1 MNPAVFLLAK
11 QRRPWVR
18 LVLIVVLTVL
28 GIGADYRAEARQ
40 FYQLGGRAGN
50 PWSGSGALSF
60 IDVEKVPG
68 AIRPFSAESSE
79 NLVASM
85 GERNGDITSLVSIY
99 TLPANWLDDRVLIV
113 DGDST
118 TAFVHPPRINFFR
131 GPGFFYTTPMFFDLG
146 APFPIEG
153 IRFATRA
160 DHRGHKIR
168 QFRLYVNDGREESK
182 DEKGNL
188 IWTLVR
194 DEKDN
199 LSPVVGL
206 DIEPQIAR
214 HVYLHPLEVGETWEV
229 AEFEVYGRG
238 FVPQASFLSDPI
250 DLGRASSLG
259 RIWWSGQLDRE
270 AKIVIQSR
278 SGSDD
283 QPEIYW
289 RKTGVGAEE
298 VPLGTNGRPMS
309 RQVYGAMPQNVQGR
323 ITQDLENWS
332 VWHTYEYADG
342 LAGAQI
348 LSPSPRQYVQL
359 RLDFFSARLAGGQ
372 IDSLFFEFSQPPVVA
387 EAIGEIYPPFV
398 ESADP
403 VRFTYAVRTRLEA
416 EQSGFNVL
424 EVRTPA
430 RLEAVHAV
438 RIDREGVNFTPS
450 FDPAAPHQF
459 AVQFDRIDQDQT
471 LLEVDF
477 AARVFSYGTTFS
489 GAVSDADRDEVPQ
502 SVIPGDAMSEL
513 LSEAL
518 DVRTPLKG
526 SLLSAA
532 QVVPN
537 PFSPNGDGVND
548 QVQFSY
554 TLLRL
559 TEVVPLET
567 EIYTLAGN
575 RVRTLGS
582 GEGGSAL
589 YQTAWDGRDD
599 EGELVAPGLY
609 IYRVAVEAG
618 SGREE
623 RLGPIAVVY

>member
-1 MNPAVFLLAK
+1 MR
-11 QRRPWVR
+11 Q
-18 LVLIVVLTVL
+18 VLIIVLTVL
-28 GIGADYRAEARQ
+28 GMGVGYRAEARQ
-40 FYQLGGRAGN
+40 FYQLGGHAGN
-50 PWSGSGALSF
+50 LWSESSTLSS
-60 IDVEKVPG
+60 IDVARVPG
-68 AIRPFSAESSE
+68 AIRPFSAESGE
-79 NLVASM
+79 NLIASM

-99 TLPANWLDDRVLIV
+99 TLPANWLEDRVFVV
-113 DGDST
+113 DGDSS

-153 IRFATRA
+153 VRFATRA
-160 DHRGHKIR
+160 DHPGHKIR
-168 QFRLYVNDGREESK
+168 QFRLSINDGREESK
-182 DEKGNL
+182 NEKGNL
-188 IWTLVR
+188 IWTLVH

-199 LSPVVGL
+199 LSPVVEL

-229 AEFEVYGRG
+229 AEFEVYGQG

-259 RIWWSGQLDRE
+259 RIWWNGDLDLG

-283 QPEIYW
+283 QPEVYW
-289 RKTGVGAEE
+289 RKTGVGGEE
-298 VPLGTNGRPMS
+298 VPFGANGQPMS
-309 RQVYGAMPQNVQGR
+309 RKNYEAMPKNVRGG

-342 LAGAQI
+342 LAGIQI
-348 LSPSPRQYVQL
+348 RSPSPRQYVQL
-359 RLDFFSARLAGGQ
+359 HIAFFSARLAGGQ
-372 IDSLFFEFSQPPVVA
+372 IDSLFFEFSQPPVVS

-398 ESADP
+398 ESPDP

-416 EQSGFNVL
+416 EQAGFNVFA
-424 EVRTPA
+424 VSTSA
-430 RLEAVHAV
+430 RLEAIHEV
-438 RIDREGVNFTPS
+438 RIDREVVDFTPS
-450 FDPAAPHQF
+450 FDPADPHQF

-477 AARVFSYGTTFS
+477 DARVFNYGTAFN
-489 GAVSDADRDEVPQ
+489 GAVSDADSDEVPQ
-502 SVIPGDAMSEL
+502 SVIPGDAISEL
-513 LSEAL
+513 LSDAL
-518 DVRTPLKG
+518 NVRTPLKG
-526 SLLSAA
+526 GLLSAV

-559 TEVVPLET
+559 TDAVPLET

-575 RVRTLGS
+575 RVRTLGV

-599 EGELVAPGLY
+599 QGELVDPGLY
-609 IYRVAVEAG
+609 IYRVVVEAG

-623 RLGPIAVVY
+623 RLGAIALAY

>member
-1 MNPAVFLLAK
+1 ML
-11 QRRPWVR
+11 
-18 LVLIVVLTVL
+18 VLTVL
-28 GIGADYRAEARQ
+28 GMAEARQ
-40 FYQLGGRAGN
+40 FYQLGGHAGN
-50 PWSGSGALSF
+50 PWSESGTLSS
-60 IDVEKVPG
+60 IDVAKVPG
-68 AIRPFSAESSE
+68 AIRPFSTESGE
-79 NLVASM
+79 NLIASM
-85 GERNGDITSLVSIY
+85 GERQGDITSLVSIY
-99 TLPANWLDDRVLIV
+99 TLPANWLDDRVRIV

-131 GPGFFYTTPMFFDLG
+131 GPGFFYTTPIFFDLG
-146 APFPIEG
+146 APFPIEE

-160 DHRGHKIR
+160 DHPGHKIR
-168 QFRLYVNDGREESK
+168 QFRLSINDGREASK

-188 IWTLVR
+188 VWTLIH

-199 LSPVVGL
+199 LSPVVEL

-229 AEFEVYGRG
+229 AEFEVYGQG
-238 FVPQASFLSDPI
+238 FVPQASFRSDPI

-259 RIWWSGQLDRE
+259 RIWWNGQLDPA

-278 SGSDD
+278 SGRDD

-289 RKTGVGAEE
+289 RKTGVGGEE
-298 VPLGTNGRPMS
+298 VPFGANGRPMS
-309 RQVYGAMPQNVQGR
+309 RQSYEAMPQNVQGR
-323 ITQDLENWS
+323 VTQDLENWS
-332 VWHTYEYADG
+332 VWHTYEYVDG
-342 LAGAQI
+342 LAGSRM

-359 RLDFFSARLAGGQ
+359 RIAFFSARLEGGQ
-372 IDSLFFEFSQPPVVA
+372 IDSLFFEFSQPPVVSA
-387 EAIGEIYPPFV
+387 AIGEIYPPFV

-424 EVRTPA
+424 EVHTPA
-430 RLEAVHAV
+430 RLEAIHEV
-438 RIDREGVNFTPS
+438 RIDRAVVHFTPS
-450 FDPAAPHQF
+450 FDPADPHQF

-477 AARVFSYGTTFS
+477 DARVLNYGTTFS
-489 GAVSDADRDEVPQ
+489 GAVLDADRDEVPQ

-513 LSEAL
+513 LSDAL

-526 SLLSAA
+526 RLLSAV

-559 TEVVPLET
+559 TDGVPLET

-575 RVRTLGS
+575 RVRLLDA
-582 GEGGSAL
+582 GEGGSAF
-589 YQTAWDGRDD
+589 YQVIWDGRDD
-599 EGELVAPGLY
+599 QGELVAPGLY
-609 IYRVAVEAG
+609 IYRVVVEAG
-618 SGREE
+618 GGWEE
-623 RLGPIAVVY
+623 RLGPIALAY

>member
-1 MNPAVFLLAK
+1 MR
-11 QRRPWVR
+11 Q
-18 LVLIVVLTVL
+18 VLIVVLTALVA
-28 GIGADYRAEARQ
+28 GAGYRAEARQ

-50 PWSGSGALSF
+50 PWSESGTLSF

-68 AIRPFSAESSE
+68 AIRPFSAESGE
-79 NLVASM
+79 NLIASM

-131 GPGFFYTTPMFFDLG
+131 GPGFFYTTPLFFDLG

-153 IRFATRA
+153 VRFATRA
-160 DHRGHKIR
+160 DHPGHKIR
-168 QFRLYVNDGREESK
+168 QFRLSINDGREESK
-182 DEKGNL
+182 NEKGNL
-188 IWTLVR
+188 VWTLVR

-199 LSPVVGL
+199 LNPVVEL

-214 HVYLHPLEVGETWEV
+214 HVYLHPVEVGETWEV
-229 AEFEVYGRG
+229 AEFEVYGQG

-250 DLGRASSLG
+250 DLGRTSSLG
-259 RIWWSGQLDRE
+259 RVWWSGQLDIG
-270 AKIVIQSR
+270 AKTVIQSR

-283 QPEIYW
+283 QPEVYW
-289 RKTGVGAEE
+289 RKTGVGGEE
-298 VPLGTNGRPMS
+298 VPFGLNGRPMS
-309 RQVYGAMPQNVQGR
+309 RQEYGSMPQNVQGR
-323 ITQDLENWS
+323 ITPDLENWS

-342 LAGAQI
+342 LAGTRM

-359 RLDFFSARLAGGQ
+359 RIAFFSARLAGGQ
-372 IDSLFFEFSQPPVVA
+372 IDSLLFEFSQPPVVT

-398 ESADP
+398 ESSDP

-416 EQSGFNVL
+416 GQPGFNVL

-430 RLEAVHAV
+430 RLEAIHDV
-438 RIDREGVNFTPS
+438 RIDREVVDFTPS
-450 FDPAAPHQF
+450 FDPADPHQF

-477 AARVFSYGTTFS
+477 DARVFNYGTTFS
-489 GAVSDADRDEVPQ
+489 GAVSDADSDEVPQ
-502 SVIPGDAMSEL
+502 SVIAGDAISEM
-513 LSEAL
+513 LSDAL
-518 DVRTPLKG
+518 NVRTPLKG
-526 SLLSAA
+526 RLLSAV

-559 TEVVPLET
+559 TDVVPLET
-567 EIYTLAGN
+567 EIYALAGN
-575 RVRTLGS
+575 RVRTLG
-582 GEGGSAL
+582 GREGGSAL

-599 EGELVAPGLY
+599 QGELVAPGLY
-609 IYRVAVEAG
+609 IYRIVVEAG

-623 RLGPIAVVY
+623 RLGPIALVY

>member
-1 MNPAVFLLAK
+1 M
-11 QRRPWVR
+11 
-18 LVLIVVLTVL
+18 
-28 GIGADYRAEARQ
+28 
-40 FYQLGGRAGN
+40 
-50 PWSGSGALSF
+50 
-60 IDVEKVPG
+60 
-68 AIRPFSAESSE
+68 
-79 NLVASM
+79 SM
-85 GERNGDITSLVSIY
+85 RTD
-99 TLPANWLDDRVLIV
+99 
-113 DGDST
+113 
-118 TAFVHPPRINFFR
+118 
-131 GPGFFYTTPMFFDLG
+131 
-146 APFPIEG
+146 
-153 IRFATRA
+153 
-160 DHRGHKIR
+160 
-168 QFRLYVNDGREESK
+168 
-182 DEKGNL
+182 
-188 IWTLVR
+188 
-194 DEKDN
+194 
-199 LSPVVGL
+199 SPVPKSSRPAPGSTCSYAL
-206 DIEPQIAR
+206 IFSPPDWREDKSTR
-214 HVYLHPLEVGETWEV
+214 CSLNFLNPLW
-229 AEFEVYGRG
+229 
-238 FVPQASFLSDPI
+238 
-250 DLGRASSLG
+250 
-259 RIWWSGQLDRE
+259 
-270 AKIVIQSR
+270 
-278 SGSDD
+278 
-283 QPEIYW
+283 
-289 RKTGVGAEE
+289 
-298 VPLGTNGRPMS
+298 
-309 RQVYGAMPQNVQGR
+309 
-323 ITQDLENWS
+323 
-332 VWHTYEYADG
+332 
-342 LAGAQI
+342 
-348 LSPSPRQYVQL
+348 SPR
-359 RLDFFSARLAGGQ
+359 RLA
-372 IDSLFFEFSQPPVVA
+372 
-387 EAIGEIYPPFV
+387 
-398 ESADP
+398 
-403 VRFTYAVRTRLEA
+403 RFTLLLSNRPTRFGSPMRCGPRLEA

-559 TEVVPLET
+559 TELVPLET

>member
-1 MNPAVFLLAK
+1 M
-11 QRRPWVR
+11 
-18 LVLIVVLTVL
+18 
-28 GIGADYRAEARQ
+28 
-40 FYQLGGRAGN
+40 
-50 PWSGSGALSF
+50 
-60 IDVEKVPG
+60 
-68 AIRPFSAESSE
+68 AIRILP
-79 NLVASM
+79 LCI
-85 GERNGDITSLVSIY
+85 RRVSI
-99 TLPANWLDDRVLIV
+99 
-113 DGDST
+113 S
-118 TAFVHPPRINFFR
+118 FR

-160 DHRGHKIR
+160 DHPGHKIR
-168 QFRLYVNDGREESK
+168 QFRLSINDGREESK
-182 DEKGNL
+182 NEKGNL
-188 IWTLVR
+188 IWTLVH

-199 LSPVVGL
+199 LSPVVEL

-229 AEFEVYGRG
+229 AEFEVYGQG

-259 RIWWSGQLDRE
+259 RIWWSGQLDIG

-283 QPEIYW
+283 QPEVYW
-289 RKTGVGAEE
+289 RKTGVGGEE
-298 VPLGTNGRPMS
+298 VPFGANGRPMS
-309 RQVYGAMPQNVQGR
+309 RQEYGAMPQNVRGG

-342 LAGAQI
+342 LAGSQI

-359 RLDFFSARLAGGQ
+359 HIAFFSARLDGGQ
-372 IDSLFFEFSQPPVVA
+372 IDSLFFEFSQPPVVS
-387 EAIGEIYPPFV
+387 EAIGEISPPFV
-398 ESADP
+398 ESPDP

-430 RLEAVHAV
+430 RLEAIHEV
-438 RIDREGVNFTPS
+438 RIDREVVDFTPS
-450 FDPAAPHQF
+450 FDPADPHQF

-477 AARVFSYGTTFS
+477 DARVFNYGTTFN

-513 LSEAL
+513 LSDAL
-518 DVRTPLKG
+518 NVRTPLKG
-526 SLLSAA
+526 SLLSVV

-559 TEVVPLET
+559 TDVVPLAT

-575 RVRTLGS
+575 RVRTLG
-582 GEGGSAL
+582 GEEGGSAL
-589 YQTAWDGRDD
+589 YQATWDGRDD
-599 EGELVAPGLY
+599 QGKLVAPGLY
-609 IYRVAVEAG
+609 IYRVVVEAG

-623 RLGPIAVVY
+623 RLGPIALVY

>member
-1 MNPAVFLLAK
+1 M
-11 QRRPWVR
+11 QRRHWVR
-18 LVLIVVLTVL
+18 RVLMLVLTAL
-28 GIGADYRAEARQ
+28 GMAEARQ
-40 FYQLGGRAGN
+40 FYQLGGHGGN
-50 PWSGSGALSF
+50 PWSESGTLSS
-60 IDVEKVPG
+60 IDVAKVPG
-68 AIRPFSAESSE
+68 AIRPFSTESGE
-79 NLVASM
+79 NLIASL
-85 GERNGDITSLVSIY
+85 GERQGDITSLVSIY
-99 TLPANWLDDRVLIV
+99 TLPANWLDDRVRIV

-131 GPGFFYTTPMFFDLG
+131 GPGFFYTTPLFFDLG

-160 DHRGHKIR
+160 DHPGHKIR
-168 QFRLYVNDGREESK
+168 QFRLSINDGREESK

-188 IWTLVR
+188 VWTLIH

-199 LSPVVGL
+199 LSPVVEL

-229 AEFEVYGRG
+229 AEFEVYGQG
-238 FVPQASFLSDPI
+238 FVPQASFRSDPI

-259 RIWWSGQLDRE
+259 RIWWNGQLDPE

-278 SGSDD
+278 SGRDD

-289 RKTGVGAEE
+289 RKTGVGGEE
-298 VPLGTNGRPMS
+298 VPLGANGRPMS
-309 RQVYGAMPQNVQGR
+309 RQSYEAMPQNVQGR
-323 ITQDLENWS
+323 VTQDLENWS

-342 LAGAQI
+342 LAGSRV

-359 RLDFFSARLAGGQ
+359 HIAFFSARLEGGQ
-372 IDSLFFEFSQPPVVA
+372 IDSLFFEFSQPPVVSA
-387 EAIGEIYPPFV
+387 AIGEIYPPFV

-430 RLEAVHAV
+430 RLEAIHEV
-438 RIDREGVNFTPS
+438 RIDREVVHFTPS

-459 AVQFDRIDQDQT
+459 AVQFGRIDQDQT

-477 AARVFSYGTTFS
+477 DARVLNYGTTFS

-513 LSEAL
+513 LSDAL

-526 SLLSAA
+526 RLLSAV

-559 TEVVPLET
+559 TDGVPLET

-575 RVRTLGS
+575 RVRLLDA
-582 GEGGSAL
+582 GERGSAL
-589 YQTAWDGRDD
+589 YQVTWDGRDD
-599 EGELVAPGLY
+599 RGELVAPGLY

-618 SGREE
+618 RGWEE
-623 RLGPIAVVY
+623 RLGPVALAY

>member
-1 MNPAVFLLAK
+1 MR
-11 QRRPWVR
+11 Q
-18 LVLIVVLTVL
+18 VLILVLTVL
-28 GIGADYRAEARQ
+28 GMGVGYRAEARQ
-40 FYQLGGRAGN
+40 FYQLGGHAGN
-50 PWSGSGALSF
+50 LWSESGTLSF
-60 IDVEKVPG
+60 IDVARVPG
-68 AIRPFSAESSE
+68 AIRPFSAESGE
-79 NLVASM
+79 NLIASM

-99 TLPANWLDDRVLIV
+99 TLPANWLEERVLIV
-113 DGDST
+113 DGDSN

-146 APFPIEG
+146 APFPIEEV
-153 IRFATRA
+153 RFAPRA
-160 DHRGHKIR
+160 DHPGHKIR
-168 QFRLYVNDGREESK
+168 QFRLSVNDGREESK
-182 DEKGNL
+182 NEKGNL
-188 IWTLVR
+188 IWTLVH
-194 DEKDN
+194 EEQDN
-199 LSPVVGL
+199 LSPVVEL
-206 DIEPQIAR
+206 AIEPQIAR

-229 AEFEVYGRG
+229 AEFEVYGQG

-259 RIWWSGQLDRE
+259 RIWWNGQLDPE

-289 RKTGVGAEE
+289 RKTGVGGEE
-298 VPLGTNGRPMS
+298 VPFGANGQPMS
-309 RQVYGAMPQNVQGR
+309 RKNYEAMPRNVRGG

-342 LAGAQI
+342 LAGIQI
-348 LSPSPRQYVQL
+348 RSPSPRQYVQL
-359 RLDFFSARLAGGQ
+359 HIAFFSSRLAGGQ
-372 IDSLFFEFSQPPVVA
+372 IDSLFFEFSQPPVVS
-387 EAIGEIYPPFV
+387 EAIGEIHPPFV

-430 RLEAVHAV
+430 RLEAIHEV
-438 RIDREGVNFTPS
+438 RIDREVVDFTPS
-450 FDPAAPHQF
+450 FDPADPHQF

-477 AARVFSYGTTFS
+477 DARVFSYGTAFN
-489 GAVSDADRDEVPQ
+489 GAVSDADSDEVPQ
-502 SVIPGDAMSEL
+502 SVIPGDAVSEL
-513 LSEAL
+513 LSDAL
-518 DVRTPLKG
+518 NVRTPLKG
-526 SLLSAA
+526 SLLTAV
-532 QVVPN
+532 QVIPN

-559 TEVVPLET
+559 TDVVPLET

-575 RVRTLGS
+575 RVRTLGA
-582 GEGGSAL
+582 GEGSSAL
-589 YQTAWDGRDD
+589 YQAAWDGRDD
-599 EGELVAPGLY
+599 QGELVAPGLY
-609 IYRVAVEAG
+609 IYRIVVKAG
-618 SGREE
+618 SGGEE
-623 RLGPIAVVY
+623 RLGSIALVY